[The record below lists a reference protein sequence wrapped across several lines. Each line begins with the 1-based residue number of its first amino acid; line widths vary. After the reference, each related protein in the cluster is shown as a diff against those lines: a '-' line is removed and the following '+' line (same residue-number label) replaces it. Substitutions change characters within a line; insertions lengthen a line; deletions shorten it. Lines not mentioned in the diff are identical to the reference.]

1 MVVTAGTEASGT
13 TCPSCGRAVSPADN
27 FCEACR
33 AELAPAVVSGEEPH
47 AAARC
52 PACGG
57 TRFTPEGYCESCGHK
72 LPSGRDHTE
81 LDLGMLAGVTD
92 RGLRHHRNED
102 AMALA
107 TAEVASGP
115 AAVAVVC
122 DGVSSSQRPDEAS
135 LAAAQAAVQVL
146 LTGVRTGVDL
156 MEASRDAVSA
166 AQQAVAGLKEEPG
179 GQDPPSA
186 TFVSAVIT
194 REAVTLCWLGDSRAY
209 WLGDGTGRDAK
220 RLTTDDSLAGE
231 MVAAGLVSEEDALA
245 LPQAHVVTGWVGADS
260 SGTAPHVATFEPPGP
275 GVLLLCSDGL
285 WNYQPEATK
294 LAGQAL
300 PQALTDPLGTAQA
313 LVKFAIDAGGVDN
326 VTVILV
332 PLPLTPAPRSGA
344 APSVS
349 PDSGQSSPAG
359 SGENSPAPSVPAGSG
374 ENSPAPSV
382 PAGSGENLPAPSV
395 PPDSEEKPPD
405 E

>member
-1 MVVTAGTEASGT
+1 VTGPVPAEGGPVEPGEGAVQAAGI
-13 TCPSCGRAVSPADN
+13 TCPSCGRAVGPQDN

-33 AELAPAVVSGEEPH
+33 AELAPAVVSGEVPGTVTT
-47 AAARC
+47 C
-52 PACGG
+52 PECQSAHI
-57 TRFTPEGYCESCGHK
+57 TPDGYCESCGHK
-72 LPSGRDHTE
+72 VPASRDHTE

-107 TAEVASGP
+107 TAELASGP

-135 LAAAQAAVQVL
+135 LAAAQAAVRVL
-146 LTGVRTGVDL
+146 LAGVRTGGDL
-156 MEASRDAVSA
+156 LDASRDAISA
-166 AQQAVAGLKEEPG
+166 AQEAVAGLKEEAG

-186 TFVSAVIT
+186 TFVSAAIT
-194 REAVTLCWLGDSRAY
+194 GDGVTLCWLGDSRAY
-209 WLGDGTGRDAK
+209 WLGDRPGPDAK

-231 MVAAGLVSEEDALA
+231 MVAAGLISEEDALA

-260 SGTAPHVATFEPPGP
+260 GGTAPHVATFEPPGP

-285 WNYQPEATK
+285 WNYRPEAAK
-294 LAGQAL
+294 LAELAL
-300 PQALTDPLGTAQA
+300 PQALTDPLGAAQA

-326 VTVILV
+326 VTVVLV
-332 PLPLTPAPRSGA
+332 PLPLTPAPRG
-344 APSVS
+344 
-349 PDSGQSSPAG
+349 G
-359 SGENSPAPSVPAGSG
+359 SSVPAPGDGSAAALPP
-374 ENSPAPSV
+374 PA
-382 PAGSGENLPAPSV
+382 AV